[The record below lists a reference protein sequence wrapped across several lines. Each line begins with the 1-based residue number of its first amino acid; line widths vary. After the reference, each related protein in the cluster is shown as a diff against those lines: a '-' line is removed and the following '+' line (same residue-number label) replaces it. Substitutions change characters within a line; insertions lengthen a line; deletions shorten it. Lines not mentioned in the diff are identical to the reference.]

1 MLNTALENL
10 LNRGLPRSPRA
21 RALCAQLAGKSLAIE
36 ARDLTRLRLRSN
48 GATLEVVRDAA
59 PADASL
65 AGGALSLLGLLGGSP
80 QAVLQSGAV
89 RMGGDTDLAHRFH
102 ELLVLLR
109 PDAEEE
115 LSVLLGDV
123 PAHQLARL
131 AQRAGPRIR
140 ASPTRPSTL
149 HTSAPTSCRAPRVNS
164 SCVASMRCARASIA
178 PPPAWKISRGGAAH
192 SEAAGRDAV
201 AGDPARA
208 P

>member
-21 RALCAQLAGKSLAIE
+21 RALCAELAGKSLAIE
-36 ARDLTRLRLRSN
+36 ARDLTRLRIRCN

-59 PADASL
+59 PAEASL
-65 AGGALSLLGLLGGSP
+65 SGGALSLLGLLGASP
-80 QAVLQSGAV
+80 QALLQSGAV
-89 RMGGDTDLAHRFH
+89 SMGEDIELAQKFH

-131 AQRAGPRIR
+131 AQRSVSFVRRLADTGLTNAAEYLGHERADLVPR
-140 ASPTRPSTL
+140 AEGEQFL
-149 HTSAPTSCRAPRVNS
+149 
-164 SCVASMRCARASIA
+164 
-178 PPPAWKISRGGAAH
+178 RGV
-192 SEAAGRDAV
+192 DAV
-201 AGDPARA
+201 REGVDRAAARLENLA
-208 P
+208 RRRGAR

>member
-21 RALCAQLAGKSLAIE
+21 RALCAELAGKSLAIE
-36 ARDLTRLRLRSN
+36 ARDLTRLRISCN

-65 AGGALSLLGLLGGSP
+65 SGGALSLLGLLGASP
-80 QAVLQSGAV
+80 QALLQSGAV
-89 RMGGDTDLAHRFH
+89 SMGGDTELAQKFQ

-131 AQRAGPRIR
+131 AQWGLNFVRRVADTGVTNAAEYLGHERADLVPR
-140 ASPTRPSTL
+140 AEGEQFL
-149 HTSAPTSCRAPRVNS
+149 
-164 SCVASMRCARASIA
+164 
-178 PPPAWKISRGGAAH
+178 RGV
-192 SEAAGRDAV
+192 DAV
-201 AGDPARA
+201 REGVDRAAARLENLA
-208 P
+208 RRRGAR